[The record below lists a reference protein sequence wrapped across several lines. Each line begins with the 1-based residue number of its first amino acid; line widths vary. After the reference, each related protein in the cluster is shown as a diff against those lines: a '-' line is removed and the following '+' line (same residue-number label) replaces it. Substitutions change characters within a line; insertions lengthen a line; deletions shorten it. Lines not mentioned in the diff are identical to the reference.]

1 MSGFVKAGQTF
12 LKTLMSG
19 GKKSGDGKAIK
30 SFKPGTKFEGIPK
43 YQKEIIKA
51 RSNVQKSFKPINE
64 GIANQTKQ
72 LRQTLQGMRG
82 ERITQS
88 GISKGKDVTPGIY
101 EPKKKIEKKGV
112 VDKTVTSK
120 KVKKAISDIKGKN
133 FNKGGRV
140 GFKRGTGLMPK
151 KKSNVDKIKKTFGPK
166 NKLGMQSVIYGLDK
180 NPKITKADPK
190 AKFIAAANKKNK
202 KVI

>member
-1 MSGFVKAGQTF
+1 MTNKYVGAAQFVKNLIT
-12 LKTLMSG
+12 G

-64 GIANQTKQ
+64 GIANETRQ
-72 LRQTLQGMRG
+72 LRQKLQGMRG

-101 EPKKKIEKKGV
+101 EPKKKIEKK
-112 VDKTVTSK
+112 
-120 KVKKAISDIKGKN
+120 A
-133 FNKGGRV
+133 KGGRI
-140 GFKRGTGLMPK
+140 GLKGGSFPDLSGDGKTTMQDILIGRGVIPK
-151 KKSNVDKIKKTFGPK
+151 PK
-166 NKLGMQSVIYGLDK
+166 NKKKMVAK
-180 NPKITKADPK
+180 KTKTPMEK
-190 AKFIAAANKKNK
+190 AIKKNK
-202 KVI
+202 KKII